1 MNANDRT
8 REILDLKGALTI
20 TKAPEPHAIYRA
32 KPLASIISR
41 LTLPKLYYYISIMC
55 GYQCDKAV
63 TKNDT
68 REVI

>member
-1 MNANDRT
+1 MPLVDTNLIFSFSTPFLSRSLRSLVRYRVEHLKIKFVST
-8 REILDLKGALTI
+8 RGHVILYLL
-20 TKAPEPHAIYRA
+20 H
-32 KPLASIISR
+32 
-41 LTLPKLYYYISIMC
+41 IMC